1 MKPGGGS
8 VVGYNVQTAVDE
20 KYHLIAAHEVTNATT
35 DRQQLGRTA
44 KQAKKALK
52 AERLMVVADAGYYEG
67 STIADCYADGITAL
81 VPKVDTSE
89 SKARGR
95 YSKADFRYDLDRNEY
110 ICPADE
116 RLTYRFDSVER
127 GKTLWVYMRYGC
139 SSCPLHNRCTTGNAK
154 RLKRWEHEAVLDQA
168 AAELKRYPDAMRRR
182 KALVEHPFSTIKQ
195 AMRSM
200 HFLTRRLSSVKAEM
214 SLHVLAYNLKR
225 AINVLG
231 TDKILARLQSA

>member
-1 MKPGGGS
+1 
-8 VVGYNVQTAVDE
+8 
-20 KYHLIAAHEVTNATT
+20 
-35 DRQQLGRTA
+35 
-44 KQAKKALK
+44 
-52 AERLMVVADAGYYEG
+52 
-67 STIADCYADGITAL
+67 
-81 VPKVDTSE
+81 
-89 SKARGR
+89 
-95 YSKADFRYDLDRNEY
+95 
-110 ICPADE
+110 
-116 RLTYRFDSVER
+116 
-127 GKTLWVYMRYGC
+127 
-139 SSCPLHNRCTTGNAK
+139 
-154 RLKRWEHEAVLDQA
+154 VLDQA